1 MKTPHYAAL
10 ATVLLPAVLSWAP
23 VPTGA
28 EVPRPIPVLVDEDEM
43 DVRDAV
49 AHAKISLVDAIQK
62 ALAAQPGRAVEA
74 ELEGE
79 ADDGEVEV
87 SFEVLILTAGGEL
100 VEVEIDAADGSV
112 LEQEEAEDE
121 EDELPGI
128 RAALRHSEHDLLT
141 LVEKAAGYVKG
152 IAVEAEL
159 EFDDGQPVCEVA
171 FVNTRFVI
179 EVEVEGRAGHL
190 LEIEVRAEDAEG
202 EDEYEDEGEE
212 EDEEGQEETV
222 VEEEIVEEEIVVET
236 PVHHH
241 GHR

>member
-10 ATVLLPAVLSWAP
+10 ATVLLPAVFSWAP

-49 AHAKISLVDAIQK
+49 AHAKISLVDAIRS
-62 ALAAQPGRAVEA
+62 ALVAQPGRAVAA

-79 ADDGEVEV
+79 AEDGEVEV
-87 SFEVLILTAGGEL
+87 SFEVLILTAGGAL
-100 VEVEIDAADGSV
+100 VEVEIDAEDGSV
-112 LEQEEAEDE
+112 LEQEAAEDE

-152 IAVEAEL
+152 IAVEAEF

-171 FVNTRFVI
+171 FVNTRCVI

-190 LEIEVRAEDAEG
+190 LEIELRAEDAEG
-202 EDEYEDEGEE
+202 EDEEE
-212 EDEEGQEETV
+212 EENEEWQQETI